1 MSAKVVG
8 FVPELTVTQRG
19 SSKIVKRSYVQ
30 RPLKVRLAGLLADAY
45 KRKSLE
51 VK

>member
-30 RPLKVRLAGLLADAY
+30 RPLKVRLASILAAAY
-45 KRKSLE
+45 RDKSL
-51 VK
+51 KG